1 MNDEILDEIRA
12 IREAH
17 AAAFHFDLDAIYAFM
32 SRKPSSICMR

>member
-17 AAAFHFDLDAIYAFM
+17 AAAFHFDLDAIA
-32 SRKPSSICMR
+32 PEELLGGENVD